1 MVVFTVHDD
10 SFGVS
15 SPAVSRVVFNSTD
28 DLPHLDLNGP
38 TVDGT
43 NTAVLYTEG
52 APAIKVRELN
62 VLYNVQRRECEG
74 GKGERGRVKGLD
86 NLEEKEREEEGELN
100 VGSQFY

>member
-1 MVVFTVHDD
+1 M
-10 SFGVS
+10 
-15 SPAVSRVVFNSTD
+15 SRVVFNSTD

-62 VLYNVQRRECEG
+62 VLYNEQRESVRE
-74 GKGERGRVKGLD
+74 GRVK
-86 NLEEKEREEEGELN
+86 EG
-100 VGSQFY
+100 G